1 MGEHICGDNTVHQ
14 DIVDRVSGEMPDE
27 SALYDAAELL
37 KVFGDPTRLRIIS
50 ALCRSE
56 LCVCDIARLLGMTQ
70 SAISHQL
77 RVLFRI
83 ARGKRARNGRIVG
96 KAEVD
101 KPLSP
106 VAQQRLKMIGSGV
119 ALRFAVLRHNIADV
133 ELLRVRSA
141 DRIGHSVDQKVGD
154 HARI

>member
-1 MGEHICGDNTVHQ
+1 MTGVSPLRREQRVFRQRNAQMRNACA
-14 DIVDRVSGEMPDE
+14 VD
-27 SALYDAAELL
+27 
-37 KVFGDPTRLRIIS
+37 
-50 ALCRSE
+50 
-56 LCVCDIARLLGMTQ
+56 
-70 SAISHQL
+70 SHQF

-106 VAQQRLKMIGSGV
+106 VAQQRFQMIGSGV

>member
-1 MGEHICGDNTVHQ
+1 MRARSIR
-14 DIVDRVSGEMPDE
+14 IS
-27 SALYDAAELL
+27 SAS
-37 KVFGDPTRLRIIS
+37 FPNS
-50 ALCRSE
+50 AR
-56 LCVCDIARLLGMTQ
+56 Q
-70 SAISHQL
+70 
-77 RVLFRI
+77 
-83 ARGKRARNGRIVG
+83 ARGNGRIVG

-141 DRIGHSVDQKVGD
+141 DRIGHPSTRRLGITLVYKLPGPS
-154 HARI
+154 RIRSAL